1 LEPKKMPAYVIA
13 NVDVTDPARYEDY
26 KRMVPPTIAAFG
38 GRFLA
43 RGGDVHVLEGAWT
56 PRRLVI
62 VEFPSLAQAR
72 AWWESAEYGPAKA
85 LRQATATSDLV
96 IVEGFGV

>member
-1 LEPKKMPAYVIA
+1 MPAYVIA
-13 NVDVTDPARYEDY
+13 NVEVTDPARYEDY

-43 RGGDVHVLEGAWT
+43 RGGAVDVLEGAWT